1 MEWYPNIKTQKLT
14 LELLQKNI
22 PIIKNSIDAQAS
34 LKNNPSLTPAQ
45 KKKLSLII
53 NEGTKAQEELLYS
66 ALPLIKSIASKEF
79 QRRKN
84 WGSRASY
91 DDIIQE
97 GIIGFLRGLQSFKVE
112 AVNVSPTNYLG
123 QWITVSIRRKV
134 EALDH
139 DFNIPYEMVER
150 HRRIRAVK
158 ARLSNM
164 MEREPTDE
172 ELLEALNSVEQDG
185 TIYKWGR
192 VDKDVTKPRNKIFT
206 EKHLEEFKELANKT
220 YALTPYE
227 LPADESNET
236 WEVESFGIAED
247 SPHSGYDVVENESVG
262 VDRLTFFNK
271 VFIEMQIGSRQKDVI
286 LRFFGL
292 SPYVDSQL
300 VKEIVQE
307 TGLTAKFVK
316 NVIDAFSM
324 YMPQKGGVFHK
335 AMIELDIDEVES
347 LELSWLMPLLGE
359 WPGGEVVMPPEI
371 LVQSK
376 IGL

>member
-1 MEWYPNIKTQKLT
+1 MEWYPNIKSQKLT

-22 PIIKNSIDAQAS
+22 PIIKESLVAQEKLNSNDRITLAE
-34 LKNNPSLTPAQ
+34 KRKLTI
-45 KKKLSLII
+45 LIS
-53 NEGTKAQEELLYS
+53 EGTKAQEELLYA

-112 AVNVSPTNYLG
+112 AVNMSPTNYLG

-134 EALDH
+134 ESLDH

-164 MEREPTDE
+164 MEREPSDD

-192 VDKDVTKPRNKIFT
+192 VDKDINKPRNKIFT
-206 EKHLEEFKELANKT
+206 EKHLEEFKELVNKT

-227 LPADESNET
+227 MPSED
-236 WEVESFGIAED
+236 GED
-247 SPHSGYDVVENESVG
+247 SWEIETFGLLNENHITTYDDIDNEIVG
-262 VDRLTFFNK
+262 MDRLAFFNK
-271 VFIEMQIGSRQKDVI
+271 VFLEMQIGSRQKDVI

-292 SPYVDSQL
+292 SPYPESQL
-300 VKEIVQE
+300 IKEIVQD

-316 NVIDAFSM
+316 NVIDSFSM

-335 AMIELDIDEVES
+335 AMIELEIDEVES
-347 LELSWLMPLLGE
+347 LELGWLIPILGD
-359 WPGGEVVMPPEI
+359 WPGGETVMPPEI
-371 LVQSK
+371 LTQSK

>member
-1 MEWYPNIKTQKLT
+1 MEWYPNVKSQKLT

-22 PIIKNSIDAQAS
+22 PIIRQSIAAQEE
-34 LKNNPSLTPAQ
+34 LKSEATRSLTE
-45 KKKLSLII
+45 KRKLSLLIS
-53 NEGTKAQEELLYS
+53 EGTKAQEELLYA

-112 AVNVSPTNYLG
+112 AVNISPTNYLG

-192 VDKDVTKPRNKIFT
+192 VDKDVNKPRNKIFT
-206 EKHLEEFKELANKT
+206 EKHLEEFQELANKT

-227 LPADESNET
+227 LPSEDGGET
-236 WEVESFGIAED
+236 WELETFGLTDD
-247 SPHSGYDVVENESVG
+247 SHGTSYENIDNESVG
-262 VDRLTFFNK
+262 ADRLSFFNR
-271 VFIEMQIGSRQKDVI
+271 VFLEMQIGSRQKDII

-292 SPYVDSQL
+292 SPYPESQL
-300 VKEIVQE
+300 IKEIVQE
-307 TGLTAKFVK
+307 TGLTAKFIK

-335 AMIELDIDEVES
+335 VMVELEIDKVES
-347 LELSWLMPLLGE
+347 LELSWLIPILGD
-359 WPGGEVVMPPEI
+359 WPGGETVMPPEI
-371 LVQSK
+371 LIQSK

>member
-1 MEWYPNIKTQKLT
+1 MEWYPNVKSQKLT

-22 PIIKNSIDAQAS
+22 PIIRQSIAAQEELKSEATRS
-34 LKNNPSLTPAQ
+34 LAEKR
-45 KKKLSLII
+45 KLSLLIS
-53 NEGTKAQEELLYS
+53 EGTKAQEELLYA

-112 AVNVSPTNYLG
+112 AVNISPTNYLG

-192 VDKDVTKPRNKIFT
+192 VDKDVNKPRNKIFT
-206 EKHLEEFKELANKT
+206 EKHLEEFQELANKT

-227 LPADESNET
+227 LPSEDGGET
-236 WEVESFGIAED
+236 WELETFGLTDD
-247 SPHSGYDVVENESVG
+247 SHGTSYENIDNESVG
-262 VDRLTFFNK
+262 ADRLSFFNR
-271 VFIEMQIGSRQKDVI
+271 VFLEMQIGSRQKDII

-292 SPYVDSQL
+292 SPYPESQL
-300 VKEIVQE
+300 IKEIVQE
-307 TGLTAKFVK
+307 TGLTAKFIK

-335 AMIELDIDEVES
+335 VMVELEIDKVES
-347 LELSWLMPLLGE
+347 LELSWLIPILGD
-359 WPGGEVVMPPEI
+359 WPGGETVMPPEI
-371 LVQSK
+371 LIQSK